1 MNNAILLCFVML
13 FITTLVS
20 IFENYTKRKKK
31 IDNNY
36 IDYLPGKNCGDCG
49 FNSCLEMIK
58 AMEKNKNEYLK
69 CKHLNDKNKE
79 IIEKMIKES

>member
-1 MNNAILLCFVML
+1 MTKVIILCFGIL
-13 FITTLVS
+13 ILTTFLS
-20 IFENYTKRKKK
+20 IFENYTSKKK
-31 IDNNY
+31 KLDKNY
-36 IDYLPGKNCGDCG
+36 IDYLPGKDCGKCG
-49 FNSCLEMIK
+49 FNNCLGMIK